1 METNNNQFEMY
12 EMIKSNR
19 MVMYSKPRRYFNREG
34 RSGSPLKFLFL
45 VEVIVFLI
53 LVFAAGSVNAQ
64 VASAGNI
71 LQANNSESGSITEY
85 TTVYNSGK
93 VFLNWSASNE
103 QADCVYII
111 ERSPDGVEFESI
123 GVKEGIGTDVE
134 LFYSWMD
141 NTPLEG
147 FSYYRVKKITRD
159 GTQFFSATNTIINQ
173 GTVFTPQ
180 ENYAKSETE
189 KKSK

>member
-1 METNNNQFEMY
+1 MENNSSQVEMY
-12 EMIKSNR
+12 EMIRNNR
-19 MVMYSKPRRYFNREG
+19 LAIYSKPRRYFNREG
-34 RSGSPLKFLFL
+34 RKGSPLKFLFL

-53 LVFAAGSVNAQ
+53 LAFAAGSVNAQ
-64 VASAGNI
+64 MFSSGNI
-71 LQANNSESGSITEY
+71 LQADQSGASAITEY
-85 TTVYNSGK
+85 TTVFNSGK

-111 ERSPDGVEFESI
+111 ERSPDGVQFESV

-141 NTPLEG
+141 NKPLEG

-159 GTQFFSATNTIINQ
+159 GTQFFSATNTVINQ
-173 GTVFTPQ
+173 GTVFTPE
-180 ENYAKSETE
+180 ENYAKTE
-189 KKSK
+189 QNTTPE